1 MGFVKRDWEIHELAN
16 DQLYSSEREYIELL
30 QLKKEL
36 EDEATHNAR
45 TVRRA
50 HQKKLQPRHNLS
62 TEVD

>member
-30 QLKKEL
+30 QLNKEL
-36 EDEATHNAR
+36 KDEATHNAR

-50 HQKKLQPRHNLS
+50 HQEKLQPRHNIL
-62 TEVD
+62 TEAD

>member
-36 EDEATHNAR
+36 EDEATHNTR

-50 HQKKLQPRHNLS
+50 HQEKLQPRHNLS